1 MRVRNGSVWG
11 WLLIVIPALLFA
23 VMMMMGRDVH
33 YSPRASEIVSSLRKL
48 KTAMLVMYAD
58 YVDSVDQYGRIDGQ
72 TIEDFIESDEGRRK
86 LKDYMPGD
94 ALTLKGKSAVPG
106 EYKLTSEASSRSWFI
121 GYGLRSEED
130 MNARRRLAARAS
142 RDGLLNY
149 SGSASP
155 PYNGKLTQW
164 VWMQILGE

>member
-1 MRVRNGSVWG
+1 MRVRKDTVVVWLVF
-11 WLLIVIPALLFA
+11 LLLAGTFWA
-23 VMMMMGRDVH
+23 MMKMEHSGLTR
-33 YSPRASEIVSSLRKL
+33 SKSGEIVSNLHSL
-48 KTAMLVMYAD
+48 KTAMLALYAD
-58 YVDSVDQYGRIDGQ
+58 HADSIDQYGRIDGQ
-72 TIEDFIESDEGRRK
+72 AIEDFIESDEGRRK

-106 EYKLTSEASSRSWFI
+106 EYKLTSEASSRSWFV
-121 GYGLRSEED
+121 GYGLKSTED
-130 MNARRRLAARAS
+130 MNARRKLAARAS

-149 SGSASP
+149 SAVASP